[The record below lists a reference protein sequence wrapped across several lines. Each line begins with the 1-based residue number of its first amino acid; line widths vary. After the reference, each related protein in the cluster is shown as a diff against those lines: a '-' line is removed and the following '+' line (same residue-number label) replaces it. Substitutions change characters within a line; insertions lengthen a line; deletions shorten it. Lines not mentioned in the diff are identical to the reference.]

1 MINFEAVRFKNINSV
16 GNYFVEIPLNKYKN
30 IVFVGENGAGK
41 TTVLQAITFA
51 LYGKPFTDIKLA
63 TLINTINRKH
73 LEVEIFFSKGSTHY
87 KIKRGMKPDVF
98 EIYENDDLIKQDST
112 KSDYQKRLDTIIG
125 MDFKTFTKVVILGS
139 ANHVPFMQLQAK
151 DRRSLIETLM
161 DLEVFTIMNEFSK
174 KDLKDIVEKIG
185 ANDNDIYKTKI
196 NIEGKKRLKEEIET
210 LSKEKIE
217 SYLLKI
223 DETNLKIAKLNEGKI
238 PLTEKLKSVDVDK
251 YVNALEEFIDEQ
263 GSINKSIIEKN
274 IKNRESNSTIQFLEK
289 NSLCPTCKQ
298 SLTEEYKTG
307 IKISLKI
314 HDVAKDSAKLEKMSD
329 KIRKTKEYLSKV
341 DEIRKQIDTIESNIK
356 SYLKEINFYTKEI
369 NDINSKKESDYDTE
383 IMALQASLDRLN
395 GNANDLKEEKLII
408 EVALLL
414 LKDNG
419 IKATI
424 IKKDV
429 EIINTLINEY
439 LSKFELFVNFTLNE
453 NFEESFKS
461 RHVDLFSYMN
471 FSEGEKAKINLAI
484 LFTLKEIS
492 RRKNNVSSNLMA
504 FDETLEKIDVA
515 GAIAFVKLLRS
526 SKTNNLIISHD
537 EKIIS
542 QFNSE
547 KDLIIEVYKKG
558 KFSYYNFK

>member
-1 MINFEAVRFKNINSV
+1 MIIFEAIRFKNINSV
-16 GNYFVEIPLNKYKN
+16 GNYFIEIPLNEYKN
-30 IVFVGENGAGK
+30 IIFVGENGAGK

-63 TLINTINRKH
+63 TLINTVNRNH
-73 LEVEIFFSKGSTHY
+73 LEVEIFFSKGSAQY

-98 EIYENDDLIKQDST
+98 EIYENNDLIKQDST
-112 KSDYQKRLDTIIG
+112 KSDYQKRLDAIIG

-139 ANHVPFMQLQAK
+139 ATHVPFMQLQAK
-151 DRRSLIETLM
+151 DRRALIETLM

-174 KDLKDIVEKIG
+174 KDLKDIVEQIG
-185 ANDNDIYKTKI
+185 ANDNAIYKTKI

-217 SYLLKI
+217 AYLLKI
-223 DETNLKIAKLNEGKI
+223 TEINLKISNLNEDKV
-238 PLTEKLKSVDVDK
+238 PLTERLKSVDVDK
-251 YVNALEEFIDEQ
+251 YVNALEDFINEQ

-314 HDVAKDSAKLEKMSD
+314 HDVVKDSAKLEHMSD

-341 DEIRKQIDTIESNIK
+341 DGIRKQIDTIDSNIK

-395 GNANDLKEEKLII
+395 GNADDLKEEKLII

-439 LSKFELFVNFTLNE
+439 LSKFDLFVNFTLNE
-453 NFEESFKS
+453 NFEESFHA

-471 FSEGEKAKINLAI
+471 FSEGEKARINLAI

-504 FDETLEKIDVA
+504 FDETLEKIDMA

-526 SKTNNLIISHD
+526 SKTNNIIISHD

-542 QFNSE
+542 QFNGE
-547 KDLIIEVYKKG
+547 NDLIIEVYKKG